1 MTDIG
6 VGVGLIA
13 IAAGLAMGLSA
24 IAAAI
29 GEMAIGSAAV
39 GATAEDR
46 DMFGKGLILTVLPE
60 TLAIFGLVVAVLL
73 WLKMP

>member
-1 MTDIG
+1 MVDIG
-6 VGVGLIA
+6 VGYGMIA

-24 IAAAI
+24 LAAAI

>member
-1 MTDIG
+1 MADIG
-6 VGVGLIA
+6 VGYGMIA

-24 IAAAI
+24 LAAAI

>member
-1 MTDIG
+1 MADIG
-6 VGVGLIA
+6 VGYGMIA

-24 IAAAI
+24 LAAAI

-39 GATAEDR
+39 GATAENQ

>member
-24 IAAAI
+24 LAAAI

>member
-1 MTDIG
+1 MVDIG

-24 IAAAI
+24 LAAAI

-39 GATAEDR
+39 GATAENP